1 MSEACWRVCDTATFC
16 RRESDREDV
25 EGREREERKKLSLR
39 ERERE
44 RELKKMKATISYSI
58 FVSFG
63 IFYLPF
69 HPSPSSSSSCFIF
82 CNE

>member
-44 RELKKMKATISYSI
+44 RERES
-58 FVSFG
+58 
-63 IFYLPF
+63 
-69 HPSPSSSSSCFIF
+69 
-82 CNE
+82 